1 MLIEPFQSL
10 AELLPALGFLMLN
23 VLIPGPNVLNTVG
36 TSIGSDRLS
45 GFYCALACGL
55 GLFIWAV
62 LALLGAAALFITFPG
77 LTFGL
82 TVIGALLLWYF
93 SARYCSKALSKNDTA
108 LNSINTTKSLA
119 FKRAFFI
126 MITNPKVL
134 TTWLAVISL
143 FPIITQ
149 NTLNMTLFTFLS
161 GFASFIGHAIY
172 AFIFSSN
179 TAKDVYQIIHKPI
192 NGIVGIGFFIY
203 GAKLIYELFKQSISY
218 LG

>member
-1 MLIEPFQSL
+1 
-10 AELLPALGFLMLN
+10 
-23 VLIPGPNVLNTVG
+23 
-36 TSIGSDRLS
+36 
-45 GFYCALACGL
+45 
-55 GLFIWAV
+55 
-62 LALLGAAALFITFPG
+62 LLGAAALFITFPG
-77 LTFGL
+77 LKFGL

-119 FKRAFFI
+119 FKRAFLI

-149 NTLNMTLFTFLS
+149 NTLNITLFTFLS

-179 TAKDVYQIIHKPI
+179 TAKVVYQIIHKPI

>member
-1 MLIEPFQSL
+1 MLIVFFQSL

-36 TSIGSDRLS
+36 TSIGSNRLS

-62 LALLGAAALFITFPG
+62 LALLGASALFITFPVLRLG
-77 LTFGL
+77 LTF
-82 TVIGALLLWYF
+82 IGAILLWYF
-93 SARYCSKALSKNDTA
+93 AARYCSKALSKNDTS

-119 FKRAFFI
+119 FKRAFLI
-126 MITNPKVL
+126 MVTNPKVL

-149 NTLNMTLFTFLS
+149 NTLNIALFTFLS

-172 AFIFSSN
+172 AFIFSSD
-179 TAKDVYQIIHKPI
+179 TARDVYQKIHKPI
-192 NGIVGIGFFIY
+192 NGIVGFGFFIY
-203 GAKLIYELFKQSISY
+203 GAKLIYELFK
-218 LG
+218 